1 MNKTAL
7 FFGTIAAAVICIILA
22 VYYAIP
28 HIHHVLT
35 FGGTPADQP
44 QLKHIALFA
53 VLAIICIIAA
63 LVTRPKSSAGSS
75 SNTSFR

>member
-1 MNKTAL
+1 MNKTTL
-7 FFGTIAAAVICIILA
+7 FFGAIIAAVICIILA

-35 FGGTPADQP
+35 FGGTAADQP

-63 LVTRPKSSAGSS
+63 LVTRPNARSS

>member
-7 FFGTIAAAVICIILA
+7 FFGAIVAAVICVILA

-44 QLKHIALFA
+44 QMKHIALFA
-53 VLAIICIIAA
+53 ILAIVCIIAA
-63 LVTRPKSSAGSS
+63 LVTRPKSSSSAGSPP
-75 SNTSFR
+75 SFR

>member
-1 MNKTAL
+1 MNKTTL
-7 FFGTIAAAVICIILA
+7 FFGAIVAAVICIILA
-22 VYYAIP
+22 IYYAIP

-63 LVTRPKSSAGSS
+63 LVTRPNANSS
-75 SNTSFR
+75 SNTNTSFR

>member
-1 MNKTAL
+1 MNKATL
-7 FFGTIAAAVICIILA
+7 FFGAIIAAVVCVILA

-53 VLAIICIIAA
+53 VLAIVCIIAA
-63 LVTRPKSSAGSS
+63 LVTRPNAN
-75 SNTSFR
+75 SNSNSNSSFR

>member
-7 FFGTIAAAVICIILA
+7 FFGAIAAAVICVILA

-53 VLAIICIIAA
+53 VLAIVCIIAA
-63 LVTRPKSSAGSS
+63 LVTRPKSSSS
-75 SNTSFR
+75 SNTNTSFR

>member
-1 MNKTAL
+1 MNKTTL
-7 FFGTIAAAVICIILA
+7 FFGAIVAAVICVILA

-44 QLKHIALFA
+44 QLKHIVLF
-53 VLAIICIIAA
+53 VILAIICIIAA
-63 LVTRPKSSAGSS
+63 LVTRPNGNSS

>member
-1 MNKTAL
+1 MNKTTL
-7 FFGTIAAAVICIILA
+7 FFGAIVAAVICIILA
-22 VYYAIP
+22 IYYAIP

-63 LVTRPKSSAGSS
+63 LVTRPNANSN

>member
-1 MNKTAL
+1 MNKAAL
-7 FFGTIAAAVICIILA
+7 FFGAIAAAVICVILA
-22 VYYAIP
+22 IYYAIP

-53 VLAIICIIAA
+53 VLAIVCIIAA
-63 LVTRPKSSAGSS
+63 LVTRPKSNSNSNSNSS
-75 SNTSFR
+75 FS

>member
-1 MNKTAL
+1 MNKTTL
-7 FFGTIAAAVICIILA
+7 FFGAIVAAVICIILA

-53 VLAIICIIAA
+53 ILAIICIIAA
-63 LVTRPKSSAGSS
+63 LVTRPKSSSNSNSS
-75 SNTSFR
+75 FS

>member
-1 MNKTAL
+1 MNRPAL
-7 FFGTIAAAVICIILA
+7 FFGAIAAAVICVALA

-44 QLKHIALFA
+44 QLKHIALFV
-53 VLAIICIIAA
+53 VLAIVCIIGA
-63 LVTRPKSSAGSS
+63 LVTRPKAKVSS
-75 SNTSFR
+75 TTRYR